1 MGSGAWA
8 QGLAFDLHVYHA
20 YNPYQGLIKG
30 MESVQATSGEALVGS
45 AHP

>member
-1 MGSGAWA
+1 MAEWVFVRVWA

-30 MESVQATSGEALVGS
+30 ME
-45 AHP
+45 